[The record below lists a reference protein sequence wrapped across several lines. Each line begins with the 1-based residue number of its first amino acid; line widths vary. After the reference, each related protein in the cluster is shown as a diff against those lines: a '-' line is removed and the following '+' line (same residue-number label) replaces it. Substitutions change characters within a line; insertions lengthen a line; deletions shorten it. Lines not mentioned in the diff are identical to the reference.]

1 MGSVSPVLQCEPL
14 LSLICSSNDA
24 KAWASYDDMP
34 SHHSGHWQALDFNPP
49 WRPTSVV
56 RSQSLYGLD

>member
-34 SHHSGHWQALDFNPP
+34 SHHSGIGKLLTSTPLGDPPLLLDLKVY
-49 WRPTSVV
+49 TV
-56 RSQSLYGLD
+56 